1 MKKIIDAFVADKNIA
16 VVGVSRDKQK
26 WGHMLFS
33 ELRKK
38 GYTVFPVNPKADEI
52 EGVTC
57 YPSVSMLPREV
68 ENVIFSVPASAA
80 EEILAGMSSSG
91 GVKRV
96 WLHKGG
102 GAGASSPRAIE
113 LAREKGL
120 ETVHDFCPLMFFP
133 PVGAHGIHRF
143 FKKLFGGY
151 PKDYSEA

>member
-1 MKKIIDAFVADKNIA
+1 MKRIIDAFVADKKIA

-26 WGHMLFS
+26 WGHMLFT

-38 GYTVFPVNPKADEI
+38 GYTVYPVNPNAEEI
-52 EGVTC
+52 EGITC
-57 YPSVSMLPREV
+57 YPSVNSLPPEV
-68 ENVIFSVPASAA
+68 ENVIISVPAATA
-80 EEILAGMSSSG
+80 EQVLSEISG
-91 GVKRV
+91 GNVKRV

-102 GAGASSPRAIE
+102 GTGASSPRTVE

-120 ETVHDFCPLMFFP
+120 ETVYDFCPLMFFP